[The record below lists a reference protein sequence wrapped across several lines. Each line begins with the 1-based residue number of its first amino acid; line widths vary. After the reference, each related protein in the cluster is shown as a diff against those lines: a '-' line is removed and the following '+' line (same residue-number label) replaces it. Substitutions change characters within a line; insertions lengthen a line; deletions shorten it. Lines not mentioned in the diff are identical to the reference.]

1 MNDGFLRVRNF
12 DLKLFMVI
20 KLEVIY
26 ALIFVNWMGCG
37 HAEGDLFIVDV

>member
-26 ALIFVNWMGCG
+26 AIVNWMGCG